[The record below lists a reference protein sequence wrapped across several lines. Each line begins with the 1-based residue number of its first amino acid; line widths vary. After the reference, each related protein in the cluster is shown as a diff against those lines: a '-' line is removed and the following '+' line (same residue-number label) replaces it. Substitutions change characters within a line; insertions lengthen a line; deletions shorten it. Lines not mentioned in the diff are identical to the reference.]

1 MAIYIDCGVCNQ
13 GLRVPNFAAGR
24 ITKCPGCGN
33 AVRVPQQKA
42 MLKEADAEGSR
53 KHNLNNRPLA
63 PSELW
68 RHPIEGLST
77 WLDWLADRPA
87 RILIL
92 TLILVGLYAG
102 VATARWAFSNAID
115 APVASS
121 AGPVDPEPWDE
132 ATTSDANDF
141 VRVTATS
148 TATQQISYVPR
159 DYNTARKTPT
169 AYFTIVLKIDNIG
182 NSPLRYT
189 GWSISQDKPEQ
200 AAKLIDYT
208 GSTLQQ
214 VGWDGRVLG
223 QTSSATIPPSGSI
236 EDFLVFPNS
245 SRVSPYL
252 KLQLPAAAC
261 GGNGN
266 LRIKLQQTPMV
277 D

>member
-1 MAIYIDCGVCNQ
+1 MAIHIDCGVCNQ
-13 GLRVPNFAAGR
+13 VLRVPNFAAGR

-33 AVRVPQQKA
+33 AVRVPQPKA
-42 MLKEADAEGSR
+42 LLKEADAESSP
-53 KHNLNNRPLA
+53 KHNPSNGPLA
-63 PSELW
+63 PHALW

-87 RILIL
+87 RILNVVVIL
-92 TLILVGLYAG
+92 AGLYVG
-102 VATARWAFSNAID
+102 TATARWAFSTAVEP
-115 APVASS
+115 PVAAS
-121 AGPVDPEPWDE
+121 ASPVDPDPWDD

-148 TATQQISYVPR
+148 TATQQVSYVPR
-159 DYNTARKTPT
+159 DYNTARKTTT
-169 AYFTIVLKIDNIG
+169 AYFTVALKIENIG

-189 GWSISQDKPEQ
+189 GWSMSEDKPEQ
-200 AAKLIDYT
+200 VARLTDFT
-208 GSTLQQ
+208 GATLQQ
-214 VGWDGRVLG
+214 VDLDGRVIG
-223 QTSSATIPPSGSI
+223 KTSSATILPAASI
-236 EDFLVFPNS
+236 EDVLIFPNS
-245 SRVSPYL
+245 RRVSPYL

>member
-1 MAIYIDCGVCNQ
+1 MAIYFDCGVCNQ

-33 AVRVPQQKA
+33 AMRVPQPKA
-42 MLKEADAEGSR
+42 MLKEADADSPKRESLKDR
-53 KHNLNNRPLA
+53 SPA
-63 PSELW
+63 ASELW
-68 RHPIEGLST
+68 RHPIEGLSS

-87 RILIL
+87 RALIL
-92 TLILVGLYAG
+92 ALILVGLYVG
-102 VATARWAFSNAID
+102 VATAKWAFRTAID

-121 AGPVDPEPWDE
+121 AGPVDPDPWDD
-132 ATTSDANDF
+132 ASTSDANDL
-141 VRVTATS
+141 VRVTATA

-159 DYNTARKTPT
+159 DYTAARKTPA
-169 AYFTIVLKIDNIG
+169 AYFTVVLKIDNIG
-182 NSPLRYT
+182 DAPLHYT
-189 GWSISQDKPEQ
+189 GWSVSQDKPEQ

-208 GSTLQQ
+208 GTTLQQ
-214 VGWDGRVLG
+214 VSWDGRVIG

-245 SRVSPYL
+245 RRVSPYL
-252 KLQLPAAAC
+252 KLQLPAEAC

-266 LRIKLQQTPMV
+266 LRIKLQQTPMI

>member
-1 MAIYIDCGVCNQ
+1 MAIYVDCGVCKQ

-33 AVRVPQQKA
+33 AVRVPQPKA
-42 MLKEADAEGSR
+42 MLKEADADGSS
-53 KHNLNNRPLA
+53 KDNLKDRPLA
-63 PSELW
+63 PIESL

-87 RILIL
+87 RILVL
-92 TLILVGLYAG
+92 ALILGGLYVG
-102 VATARWAFSNAID
+102 VATAKWAFSNAID

-121 AGPVDPEPWDE
+121 TGPVDPEPWDE

-141 VRVTATS
+141 VRVTATAS
-148 TATQQISYVPR
+148 ATQQISYVPR

-169 AYFTIVLKIDNIG
+169 AYFTVVLKIDNIG
-182 NSPLRYT
+182 ISPLRYT
-189 GWSISQDKPEQ
+189 GWSIGQDKPEQ

-214 VGWDGRVLG
+214 VDLDGRVIG

-261 GGNGN
+261 GGSGN